1 MIITDDSFNS
11 IVTGVREGR
20 GVYEKIRAVVFFYIA
35 VNVAEALVFFAA
47 SFIPNFYLLNT
58 WQRLYI
64 VFLTHS
70 IAPFALIIDR
80 LSKDVMKQKP
90 RDRENIS
97 KSQKISFVVILISFA
112 LVFSTVYFATLN
124 GTLPVFEENKIGFV
138 PHFSP
143 DSYNP
148 IDWTQAKAR
157 TMLLTVMAIAESTLV
172 LSLRRANKPLYKVL
186 LEDNN
191 WAVWF
196 FILLVPLIT
205 IALMYIPS
213 IQLFLS
219 QAVGVNFDI
228 IPLTWIDWTIAI
240 TLGLL
245 PIVLFEFTKAGLR
258 RQGSLF

>member
-1 MIITDDSFNS
+1 MIITDDSYNS

-20 GVYEKIRAVVFFYIA
+20 GVYEKIRSIVFFYII
-35 VNVAEALVFFAA
+35 VNVAEALVFFAT

-64 VFLTHS
+64 VVLTHS
-70 IAPFALIIDR
+70 LAPFALIIDR

-90 RDRENIS
+90 RDRESIS
-97 KSQKISFVVILISFA
+97 KCQKISFVVILISFA
-112 LVFSTVYFATLN
+112 LVFSAAFFGTLN
-124 GTLPVFEENKIGFV
+124 GTVPVFAENKIGVV
-138 PHFSP
+138 PHFSS

-148 IDWTQAKAR
+148 VDWAQAKAR
-157 TMLLTVMAIAESTLV
+157 TMLIAVMIIAESTLV

-186 LEDNN
+186 LEDNY
-191 WAVWF
+191 WTVWF
-196 FILLVPLIT
+196 FILIVPIVN

-219 QAVGVNFDI
+219 QAVGLNFDL

-245 PIVLFEFTKAGLR
+245 PIVLFEFTKARLR